1 MHIIDRQPDKHWGSY
16 QSVDH
21 GYDNRV
27 REVAMGTPPSL
38 PALPGSAP
46 DLSAL
51 VFPEVRGQLQFVR
64 SDLQPHLVA
73 ALNMT
78 DFVPTSGPHVTQGTI
93 QLTASVVGQNWL
105 QAEVGAGGAVMVDI
119 LSVTQGP
126 VTPSGAAAGPMFV
139 LSKDPQEIARF
150 ARPGGPLLIVAI
162 APGMEAAAQQ
172 AVPPTPVPVV
182 PPTPGPPVPPP
193 PGPPP
198 GAPPAPPPP
207 SEIPPEAL
215 VGGGVFVLVLVGL
228 ATYSIYT
235 SRRK

>member
-1 MHIIDRQPDKHWGSY
+1 MHIIDRQPDQHWGSY

-27 REVAMGTPPSL
+27 REVAMGTSPSVPPGPGVTGTL
-38 PALPGSAP
+38 P
-46 DLSAL
+46 DISAL
-51 VFPEVRGQLQFVR
+51 LAPEVRGQLQFVR
-64 SDLQPHLVA
+64 SDLRPHLVA
-73 ALNMT
+73 LLNMT
-78 DFVPTSGPHVTQGTI
+78 DLVPASGPFVTQGTI
-93 QLTASVVGQNWL
+93 QPTTSVVGQNWL
-105 QAEVGAGGAVMVDI
+105 QQEVGEGGAVMVDVQ
-119 LSVTQGP
+119 SVVEAP
-126 VTPSGAAAGPMFV
+126 PLFV

>member
-1 MHIIDRQPDKHWGSY
+1 MHIIDRQPDRHWGSY

-27 REVAMGTPPSL
+27 REVAMGTLPSL
-38 PALPGSAP
+38 PSLQGSAP

-93 QLTASVVGQNWL
+93 QLTTSVVGQNWL

-126 VTPSGAAAGPMFV
+126 VTPSGGAAGPMFV

-172 AVPPTPVPVV
+172 VV
-182 PPTPGPPVPPP
+182 PPAPAPAPPVPPA
-193 PGPPP
+193 PGPSP
-198 GAPPAPPPP
+198 GPPPAPPPP

-215 VGGGVFVLVLVGL
+215 WGGGAVILGL
-228 ATYSIYT
+228 GAFLAYYLISA
-235 SRRK
+235 KGKK